1 MDLNEM
7 QSVKDKDAKALA
19 RKIKGIFMKTS
30 SKTGEGIK
38 ELFQEICKKI
48 LESYEDL
55 KEENPNDSKD
65 SKEGAK
71 KCCSCLS

>member
-1 MDLNEM
+1 M
-7 QSVKDKDAKALA
+7 QFLWKHPLKQ
-19 RKIKGIFMKTS
+19 
-30 SKTGEGIK
+30 EIK

-48 LESYEDL
+48 LESYKDL

>member
-1 MDLNEM
+1 MDLNEV
-7 QSVKDKDAKALA
+7 QSIKDEEAEALA
-19 RKIKGIFMKTS
+19 IEINAIFMKTS

-71 KCCSCLS
+71 KCCSCIG